1 MEQRRIHLG
10 LDPDAD
16 GAWRVLFHNDNLDYS
31 APPEARDA
39 RLIEQ
44 RIEALPA
51 RCPQSAP

>member
-1 MEQRRIHLG
+1 
-10 LDPDAD
+10 
-16 GAWRVLFHNDNLDYS
+16 VLFHDDNLDYS

-44 RIEALPA
+44 HIESLPA